1 MARVQISD
9 LDPDIWVGWAHLE
22 EPYAKFPGADHAE
35 QSLDLSRLSVDTLKI
50 LYQVQQKNAQ
60 ILQCKPASLKLDK
73 SAIRAI
79 LLEVK
84 HCAKTGSGFKVRR
97 RFLEVIEAGNAM
109 GRFDIPIPYVPAPLP
124 PMPPSPF
131 THENMER
138 RAKITP
144 LLAAFNYSL
153 KESRCA
159 VSSQA
164 WWGQVLLSAMLNGAL
179 VDSVFL
185 MELVKSLAGG
195 DYDPELRWVCLYPVK
210 GKNPPKHPVLR
221 RWFVDPVTRLI
232 LASSINGQKLVMPEF
247 KRVSDGQNVY
257 SCISAYA
264 KHHEFSDKL
273 PGGIKALLDGSRARL
288 HLHMPPWLVQYASD
302 RLVSTSLPEH
312 VWERLMHPPSKYV
325 STLTS
330 RVVPASAG
338 PVSML
343 DDLDDEGQEGGDE
356 GDEGE
361 YEPGNAPIEKDETL
375 PAQLRE
381 LGGVLNS
388 KQDEPQK
395 RVKAWLAANNSEL
408 LPSVRILGLWAA
420 EHLLAKG
427 RGRRIKRPR
436 TTYQMVNCIAGR
448 LVGQLGRLDLTKLG
462 NEGAY
467 LEVYQVALE
476 DTPSNGVRRIVGR
489 ALKSLHQYLE
499 SKHGVVPLSDHD
511 IFRVSGRGNAAVDAN
526 LISTDSFFQISN
538 HLEQEINKLYGAQVG
553 KSKVANALVQQL
565 RVVLSLG
572 FFCGLRRSEVLGLQ
586 IQDLDFI
593 EGVSITPENPPEFWI
608 EICKNG
614 LRELKSRSANRL
626 LPAFVLMPP
635 PVLIEVRNLWV
646 LRRNQIRASD
656 KAQNP
661 DTHDPLKA
669 ITGTEPLFNL
679 FVKNGKVNDRDLNL
693 ERLTKALKHLNDD
706 EGLRF
711 HHLRH
716 SFANWLTVMLW
727 LGEQGK
733 GVFLPEWFMPTEHD
747 SRRLMISASVRQSL
761 LGAAPSNTRSMLQI
775 SSLMGHAGL
784 DITMGSYIHLADF
797 ILGRMAYR
805 LTPKWDIATLEAL
818 SGYSASYLYE
828 IERKLSI
835 ATPSQIRPGVYLDS
849 ICARLLL
856 DGKNRVP
863 VKKKSTVKFTKSSA
877 VIPPK
882 NITTKTLQVLEIFN
896 FLEYAKTVSA
906 PQNEDLELYPIKISS
921 ERYGYPLEDL
931 KIWFQQLKSLPQGV
945 LRSKGVPLAR
955 PKYNRIAADLVS
967 KPEQISVAMTACE
980 LLKKVYQGEMPELG
994 KKLACQKRVQE
1005 LLSDFLELWI
1015 PGTQLSIETD
1025 SLPKAKRWLWFLREL
1040 KIGTAI
1046 DATHTPSIGKDFPSA
1061 KRQRQYWED
1070 QLEISQIKESEPK
1083 VSDSTRGKIR
1093 IDLGLTQI
1101 SKGGSEPQYEGAA
1114 ILFGMRATLSVLA
1127 LIRCTFL
1134 D

>member
-9 LDPDIWVGWAHLE
+9 LDPDIWVGWSHLE
-22 EPYAKFPGADHAE
+22 KSYPKLSDKAHAE
-35 QSLDLSRLSVDTLKI
+35 QSINLSDLSVDTLKI
-50 LYQVQQKNAQ
+50 LYQVQQKNTQ
-60 ILQCKPASLKLDK
+60 ILKCKPETLKLDK

-84 HCAKTGSGFKVRR
+84 HSAKTGSGFKVRR
-97 RFLEVIEAGNAM
+97 RFLEVIEAGNTL

-131 THENMER
+131 THDNMKKM
-138 RAKITP
+138 AKISP
-144 LLAAFNYSL
+144 LLEAFNQSL
-153 KESRCA
+153 KETRCT

-185 MELVKSLAGG
+185 MELVKSLAQGR
-195 DYDPELRWVCLYPVK
+195 YDPQLRWVSLYPVK

-221 RWFVDPVTRLI
+221 RWFIDPATRLI
-232 LASSINGQKLVMPEF
+232 LVSSINQKKLVMPEL

-257 SCISAYA
+257 GLISAYTQ
-264 KHHEFSDKL
+264 HHDFSDKL
-273 PGGIKALLDGSRARL
+273 PGGIKALLDGVRVRL

-312 VWERLMHPPSKYV
+312 VWDRLIHPPTKYE
-325 STLTS
+325 SSLTS
-330 RVVPASAG
+330 REMPALVG
-338 PVSML
+338 PISLV
-343 DDLDDEGQEGGDE
+343 DDSDEEEQEEGDDE
-356 GDEGE
+356 
-361 YEPGNAPIEKDETL
+361 YEQSNAPIEQDEML
-375 PAQLRE
+375 PSHLRD

-388 KQDEPQK
+388 KLDEPQK
-395 RVKAWLAANNSEL
+395 RVKAWLAANEGEL

-420 EHLLAKG
+420 EHLLATG
-427 RGRRIKRPR
+427 RGRRVKRPR

-462 NEGAY
+462 DEQAY

-499 SKHGVVPLSDHD
+499 SKHGVLPLSDHD
-511 IFRVSGRGNAAVDAN
+511 IFRVSGRGNSAVDTN
-526 LISTDSFFQISN
+526 LISLDSCLQISN
-538 HLEQEINKLYGAQVG
+538 HLEQEIKKLYGG
-553 KSKVANALVQQL
+553 LEGNNPKVNALVQQL
-565 RVVLSLG
+565 QVALSLG

-586 IQDLDFI
+586 IQDIDFI
-593 EGVSITPENPPEFWI
+593 EGVSITQETPPEFWI

-626 LPAFVLMPP
+626 LPAFALMPGHA
-635 PVLIEVRNLWV
+635 LIAVRNLWV

-661 DTHDPLKA
+661 NTHDSLKA
-669 ITGTEPLFNL
+669 ITGAEPLFNL
-679 FVKNGKVNDRDLNL
+679 FVKNGKVNDRDPNL

-716 SFANWLTVMLW
+716 SFANWLALMFW

-733 GVFLPEWFMPTEHD
+733 GVFLPHWFLPTEHD

-761 LGAAPSNTRSMLQI
+761 LGSAPTNTRSMLQI

-805 LTPKWDIATLEAL
+805 LTPQLDIATLELL
-818 SGYSASYLYE
+818 SGYSTSYLYE
-828 IERKLSI
+828 IERKLSV
-835 ATPSQIRPGVYLDS
+835 ATPPQIRSGVYLDS
-849 ICARLLL
+849 ICDRMLLE
-856 DGKNRVP
+856 GKNIAP

-882 NITTKTLQVLEIFN
+882 ELTAKTLQVLEILN
-896 FLEYAKTVSA
+896 FIEYVKTV
-906 PQNEDLELYPIKISS
+906 PLPENEDSALHPLKLAS
-921 ERYGYPLEDL
+921 ERYGYRLEDL
-931 KIWFQQLKSLPQGV
+931 YLWIQKLPSLPQGV
-945 LRSKGVPLAR
+945 LRSKGVFLTK
-955 PKYNRIAADLVS
+955 PKANKLVADLVG
-967 KPEQISVAMTACE
+967 KPEQVSIAMETCE
-980 LLKKVYQGEMPELG
+980 LLKKVYQGEMPWLG

-1005 LLSDFLELWI
+1005 LLSDFLELWVI
-1015 PGTQLSIETD
+1015 GTHLSIETD

-1040 KIGTAI
+1040 QIGEAI
-1046 DATHTPSIGKDFPSA
+1046 DITHTPSIGKDFPSA
-1061 KRQRQYWED
+1061 KRQRQYWKD
-1070 QLEISQIKESEPK
+1070 QLEIGQIKEVEPK
-1083 VSDSTRGKIR
+1083 VSDSTRGRIR
-1093 IDLGLTQI
+1093 VDLDLTQI
-1101 SKGGSEPQYEGAA
+1101 SKKKGVPQHEGSAA
-1114 ILFGMRATLSVLA
+1114 MFGVRAALSLLA
-1127 LIRCTFL
+1127 LVQCTFL

>member
-9 LDPDIWVGWAHLE
+9 LDPDIWVGWSHLE
-22 EPYAKFPGADHAE
+22 GSYPKLSDITHAE
-35 QSLDLSRLSVDTLKI
+35 QSIDLSDLSADTLKI
-50 LYQVQQKNAQ
+50 LYQVQQKNPQ
-60 ILQCKPASLKLDK
+60 ILKCKPGTLKLDK

-84 HCAKTGSGFKVRR
+84 HSAKADSGFKVRR
-97 RFLEVIEAGNAM
+97 RFLEVIEAGNAL

-131 THENMER
+131 THDNMQK

-144 LLAAFNYSL
+144 LLEAFNRSL
-153 KESRCA
+153 KETRCT
-159 VSSQA
+159 VGSQA

-185 MELVKSLAGG
+185 MELLKSLVEGKH
-195 DYDPELRWVCLYPVK
+195 DPRLRWVSLYPVK

-221 RWFVDPVTRLI
+221 RWFIDPVTRLI
-232 LASSINGQKLVMPEF
+232 LVSSSDQQKLVMPEL

-257 SCISAYA
+257 GLISAYA

-273 PGGIKALLDGSRARL
+273 PGGIKALLDGVRARL

-312 VWERLMHPPSKYV
+312 VWDRLIHPPAKYF
-325 STLTS
+325 SSLTS
-330 RVVPASAG
+330 REMPALAG
-338 PVSML
+338 PVSL
-343 DDLDDEGQEGGDE
+343 VGDSSDESQE
-356 GDEGE
+356 EGE
-361 YEPGNAPIEKDETL
+361 EGEHEQSNIPMEKDDAL
-375 PAQLRE
+375 PVQLRE

-388 KQDEPQK
+388 KLDEPQK
-395 RVKAWLAANNSEL
+395 RVKAWLAANDSEL

-420 EHLLAKG
+420 EYLLAKG
-427 RGRRIKRPR
+427 RGRRVKRPR

-462 NEGAY
+462 DEEAY

-526 LISTDSFFQISN
+526 LISLDSCLQISN
-538 HLEQEINKLYGAQVG
+538 HLEQEITKLYGGLVG
-553 KSKVANALVQQL
+553 KNEAASALVQQL
-565 RVVLSLG
+565 QVVLSLG

-586 IQDLDFI
+586 IQDIDFI
-593 EGVSITPENPPEFWI
+593 EGVSITQETPPEFWI

-626 LPAFVLMPP
+626 LPAFALMPAHA
-635 PVLIEVRNLWV
+635 LIAVRNLWV

-669 ITGTEPLFNL
+669 STGAEPLFNL
-679 FVKNGKVNDRDLNL
+679 FVKNGKANDRDPNL

-716 SFANWLTVMLW
+716 SFANWLAVMFW

-733 GVFLPEWFMPTEHD
+733 GVFLPQWFLPTEHD

-761 LGAAPSNTRSMLQI
+761 LGSAPTNTRSMLQI

-797 ILGRMAYR
+797 ILGRMVYR
-805 LTPKWDIATLEAL
+805 LTPQLDITTLEPL
-818 SGYSASYLYE
+818 SGYSTSYLYE
-828 IERKLSI
+828 IERKLSV
-835 ATPSQIRPGVYLDS
+835 ATPPQIRQGVYLDS
-849 ICARLLL
+849 LCDRLLL
-856 DGKNRVP
+856 DGKNIAP
-863 VKKKSTVKFTKSSA
+863 VKKKSTVKFNKSSA

-882 NITTKTLQVLEIFN
+882 EITAKTLQVLEVLN
-896 FLEYAKTVSA
+896 FIEYAKTA
-906 PQNEDLELYPIKISS
+906 PLPENEDSELYPLKLASD
-921 ERYGYPLEDL
+921 RYGYRLEDL
-931 KIWFQQLKSLPQGV
+931 YLWIQMLPSLPQGV
-945 LRSKGVPLAR
+945 LRSKGVLLTK
-955 PKYNRIAADLVS
+955 PKANRLVADLVG
-967 KPEQISVAMTACE
+967 KPEQFSIAMSTCE
-980 LLKKVYQGEMPELG
+980 LLKKVYQGEMPWLG

-1015 PGTQLSIETD
+1015 AGTHLSIETD
-1025 SLPKAKRWLWFLREL
+1025 SLPKAKRWIWFLREL
-1040 KIGTAI
+1040 KIEEAI
-1046 DATHTPSIGKDFPSA
+1046 VIAHSPSVGKDFPSA

-1070 QLEISQIKESEPK
+1070 QLEISQARELEPK
-1083 VSDSTRGKIR
+1083 DSGSTRGKIR
-1093 IDLGLTQI
+1093 VDLDLTQI
-1101 SKGGSEPQYEGAA
+1101 SKKKGVPQHEGIAA
-1114 ILFGMRATLSVLA
+1114 MFGVRAALSLLA
-1127 LIRCTFL
+1127 LVRAPF
-1134 D
+1134 